1 MNESVVPMAPSTGNE
16 ASPAFVQ
23 AVADLSAKRP
33 VTTSQPIY
41 NQQGIKLLEG
51 GVAIGQSLYEK
62 LVSHRL
68 SLPLDECIDPGPG
81 VDAAS
86 LESAARAAV
95 VRWPFFARVAPEGA
109 SGQALFD
116 AVAATKLPKPVAL
129 HLTLAR
135 ETRPALFDHSVLMAL
150 LSAHLVRESGA
161 APAEVRDAAAAGL
174 LHDLGMLHIE
184 SGLLDSEER
193 LSGDEL
199 RPVYVHPLTSSMLVD
214 RFAVYSKDIVRAI
227 VEHHERLDG
236 SGYPRGLSGDAMSP
250 LGRVL
255 ALAEVVTA
263 MFDGARRLPEQRVSL
278 LLRINPRR
286 YDPAHVAVVHRLLD
300 VAAPAGD
307 ARGHRRRSAGRE
319 AAAADRRA
327 RALARVERSDPPRPR
342 RRSRRAGRFRR
353 RAERDAAANALR
365 RRRHAR
371 AAGSARRRHRRRR
384 CAADRAVGARR
395 RAALAAPCGRQ
406 PAQAALARRRRRRRA
421 TRPRSRRGSP
431 RSPRSTSHETRA
443 SSGTRLGARS
453 SERPVSRVDP
463 RATLASGRAIIMRR
477 WM

>member
-1 MNESVVPMAPSTGNE
+1 M
-16 ASPAFVQ
+16 Q

-86 LESAARAAV
+86 LEAAARAAV

-109 SGQALFD
+109 SSQALFD

-161 APAEVRDAAAAGL
+161 TPAEVRDAAAAGL

-214 RFAVYSKDIVRAI
+214 RFAVYSKDIVRAV

-236 SGYPRGLSGDAMSP
+236 SGYPRGLSVDAMSP

-286 YDPAHVAVVHRLLD
+286 YDPAHVAVVHRLLE

-307 ARGHRRRSAGRE
+307 VEDIGAEALVARLLQLVDVLALWRASSEAIRRGLGGDRAALVASVDAQNATLQRMLYDAGVTRE
-319 AAAADRRA
+319 QLAALADDVAADG
-327 RALARVERSDPPRPR
+327 ALRTELWALGE
-342 RRSRRAGRFRR
+342 
-353 RAERDAAANALR
+353 ELLWQLHAAANQLKR
-365 RRRHAR
+365 RWRGAGADAD
-371 AAGSARRRHRRRR
+371 AAHPAPL
-384 CAADRAVGARR
+384 AAWFAEV
-395 RAALAAPCGRQ
+395 AALD
-406 PAQAALARRRRRRRA
+406 
-421 TRPRSRRGSP
+421 
-431 RSPRSTSHETRA
+431 
-443 SSGTRLGARS
+443 GARS
-453 SERPVSRVDP
+453 ARP
-463 RATLASGRAIIMRR
+463 
-477 WM
+477 